1 MIVREDRGAI
11 AILRIEHGKAN
22 TMDLELLGEVS
33 RELAKL
39 KDELVKALVVTGSG
53 RVFSAGVDLYRLLE
67 GGAEY
72 VRAFV
77 PRLNSSLL
85 ELYRFPRPVIAALS
99 GHAIAGGFIL
109 ACCCD
114 RRLMAKDA
122 GKVGLTE
129 LPVGVP
135 FPSVP
140 LEVVRSVV
148 PSRILRDLVYGG
160 RLFLADE
167 ALQAGLVD
175 EIVDAEGLLDRAI
188 EVAEELTCI
197 PADAFGL
204 TKQWIQEPVLQRLER
219 SATAHDA
226 EVLRAWSDPET
237 HAAIRRYVEATLKAR

>member
-1 MIVREDRGAI
+1 MIAREDKGSVAV
-11 AILRIEHGKAN
+11 LRIEHGKAN
-22 TMDLELLGEVS
+22 TIDLELLADLS
-33 RELAKL
+33 RELGRM
-39 KDELVKALVVTGSG
+39 DEEPVKALVLTGTG

-77 PRLNSSLL
+77 PRLNSTLL
-85 ELYRFPRPVIAALS
+85 ELYRFPRPVIAALN

-114 RRLMAKDA
+114 RRVMARKA
-122 GKVGLTE
+122 GRVGLTE

-160 RLFLADE
+160 RLFAAAE
-167 ALQAGLVD
+167 ALEAGLVD
-175 EIVDAEGLLDRAI
+175 ELVDSEALLERAV
-188 EVAEELTCI
+188 EVAQELGRI
-197 PADAFGL
+197 PAAAFKL
-204 TKQWIQEPVLQRLER
+204 TKQWVQEPFLRRLES
-219 SATAHDA
+219 SASAHDA
-226 EVLRAWSDPET
+226 EVLEVWSAPET

>member
-1 MIVREDRGAI
+1 MGVDAIRGRSSIGARQRIMIAREDRGSV

-22 TMDLELLGEVS
+22 TMDLELLEDLS

-39 KDELVKALVVTGSG
+39 EDEPVRALVVTGSG
-53 RVFSAGVDLYRLLE
+53 SVFSAGVDLYRLLE
-67 GGAEY
+67 GGADY
-72 VRAFV
+72 VRTFV
-77 PRLNSSLL
+77 PKLNSSLL
-85 ELYRFPRPVIAALS
+85 ELYRFSKPVIAALN

-114 RRLMAKDA
+114 RRVMAKGA

-160 RLFLADE
+160 RLFVSDE

-175 EIVDAEGLLDRAI
+175 EIADAEGLLDRAI
-188 EVAEELTCI
+188 EVAEELTRI

-204 TKQWIQEPVLQRLER
+204 TAPPPTMPMSCGPGRIPRPTLQFD
-219 SATAHDA
+219 AT
-226 EVLRAWSDPET
+226 SKPP
-237 HAAIRRYVEATLKAR
+237 

>member
-1 MIVREDRGAI
+1 MITRKDRGSIAIVRI
-11 AILRIEHGKAN
+11 QHGKAN

-39 KDELVKALVVTGSG
+39 EDEPIKALVVTGSG
-53 RVFSAGVDLYRLLE
+53 RVFSAGVDLFRLLE

-77 PRLNSSLL
+77 PKLNSVLL
-85 ELYRFPRPVIAALS
+85 ELYRFSKPVIAALN

-114 RRLMAKDA
+114 RRVMAQDA

-175 EIVDAEGLLDRAI
+175 ETVEIEGLMDRAV
-188 EVAEELTCI
+188 EVAAELTRI

-204 TKQWIQEPVLQRLER
+204 TKQWIQEPVLRRLER

-237 HAAIRRYVEATLKAR
+237 HAAIRRYVDATLKSS

>member
-1 MIVREDRGAI
+1 MIAREDRGSI
-11 AILRIEHGKAN
+11 AVLRIEHGKAN
-22 TMDLELLGEVS
+22 TMDLELLGDVS

-39 KDELVKALVVTGSG
+39 KDEPVKALVVTGSG

-85 ELYRFPRPVIAALS
+85 ELYRFSKPVIAALN

-114 RRLMAKDA
+114 RRVMAKDG

-167 ALQAGLVD
+167 ALQAGLID
-175 EIVDAEGLLDRAI
+175 EIVDAEGLLDSAI
-188 EVAEELTCI
+188 ELAEELAHI
-197 PADAFGL
+197 PGVAFGL

-237 HAAIRRYVEATLKAR
+237 HAAIRRYVEATLKAK

>member
-1 MIVREDRGAI
+1 MIARDDRGSI
-11 AILRIEHGKAN
+11 AILRIERGKAN
-22 TMDLELLGEVS
+22 AMDLELLEDLS

-39 KDELVKALVVTGSG
+39 EDEPVKALVMTGSG
-53 RVFSAGVDLYRLLE
+53 GVFSAGVDLYRLLD

-77 PRLNSSLL
+77 PRLSSSLL
-85 ELYRFPRPVIAALS
+85 ELYRFSRPVIAAVN

-148 PSRILRDLVYGG
+148 PSRIFRHLVYGG
-160 RLFLADE
+160 RLFLAAE

-188 EVAEELTCI
+188 EVAEELART
-197 PADAFGL
+197 PADAFTL

-219 SATAHDA
+219 SAAAYDA

-237 HAAIRRYVEATLKAR
+237 HAAIRSYVEATLKAK

>member
-1 MIVREDRGAI
+1 MIAREDRGSI
-11 AILRIEHGKAN
+11 GILRIEHGKAN
-22 TMDLELLGEVS
+22 TMDLELLGELS

-39 KDELVKALVVTGSG
+39 KDESVKAVVVVGSD

-77 PRLNSSLL
+77 PRLSSSLL
-85 ELYRFPRPVIAALS
+85 ELYRFSKPVIAALN
-99 GHAIAGGFIL
+99 GHAIAGGFLL

-114 RRLMAKDA
+114 RRVMARDA

-140 LEVVRSVV
+140 LEVARSVV
-148 PSRILRDLVYGG
+148 PTRIFRDLVYGG

-175 EIVDAEGLLDRAI
+175 EIVDAQSLLDRAV
-188 EVAEELTCI
+188 EVAEELARI
-197 PADAFGL
+197 PSDAFRL
-204 TKQWIQEPVLQRLER
+204 TKQWIQEPVSQRLER
-219 SATAHDA
+219 SAAHDA
-226 EVLRAWSDPET
+226 EVLRVWSDPET
-237 HAAIRRYVEATLKAR
+237 HAAIRRYVEATLKAK

>member
-1 MIVREDRGAI
+1 MIVRDDKGSI
-11 AILRIEHGKAN
+11 AVLRIEHGKAN
-22 TMDLELLGEVS
+22 TMDVELLGEVS
-33 RELAKL
+33 SELGKL
-39 KDELVKALVVTGSG
+39 KDEPVDALVVTGSG
-53 RVFSAGVDLYRLLE
+53 RVFSAGVDLFRLLE

-72 VRAFV
+72 VGAFL
-77 PRLNSSLL
+77 PALNSTLL
-85 ELYRFPRPVIAALS
+85 ELYRFPRPVIAAVN

-114 RRLMAKDA
+114 RRVMAKGA

-148 PSRILRDLVYGG
+148 PSRMLRDLVYGG

-167 ALQAGLVD
+167 ALRAGLMD
-175 EIVDAEGLLDRAI
+175 EIVESEVLLDRAT
-188 EVAEELTCI
+188 ELAAELCRV

-204 TKQWIQEPVLQRLER
+204 TKQWIQEPVLRRLER
-219 SATAHDA
+219 SASTHDA
-226 EVLRAWSDPET
+226 EALRSWSDPET
-237 HAAIRRYVEATLKAR
+237 HAAIRRYVEATLKAK

>member
-85 ELYRFPRPVIAALS
+85 ELYRFPRPVIAALN

>member
-1 MIVREDRGAI
+1 MLAREDRGSV
-11 AILRIEHGKAN
+11 AILRIEHGRGN
-22 TMDLELLGEVS
+22 TIDLELLGDFS
-33 RELAKL
+33 RELTRL
-39 KDELVKALVVTGSG
+39 EDEPVKALVVTGSG

-72 VRAFV
+72 VRAFL
-77 PRLNSSLL
+77 PRLNSTLL
-85 ELYRFPRPVIAALS
+85 ELYRFPRPVIAAVN

-114 RRLMAKDA
+114 RRVMVRDG

-167 ALQAGLVD
+167 ALQAGLID
-175 EIVDAEGLLDRAI
+175 EIVDAEDLVDRAL
-188 EVAEELTCI
+188 EVAEELMRI
-197 PADAFGL
+197 PANAFGL

-219 SATAHDA
+219 SAADHDA
-226 EVLRAWSDPET
+226 EVVRAWSDPET
-237 HAAIRRYVEATLKAR
+237 HAAIRRYVEATLKAK

>member
-1 MIVREDRGAI
+1 MIAREDRGSI

-22 TMDLELLGEVS
+22 TMDLELLEEVS

-39 KDELVKALVVTGSG
+39 KDEPVKALVVTGSG

-67 GGAEY
+67 GGGEY
-72 VRAFV
+72 VRDFL
-77 PRLNSSLL
+77 PRLNSSLV
-85 ELYRFPRPVIAALS
+85 ELYRFPRPVVAALN

-114 RRLMAKDA
+114 RRVMAKDA

-148 PSRILRDLVYGG
+148 PSRVLRDLVYGG

-175 EIVDAEGLLDRAI
+175 EIVDPQGLLDRAV
-188 EVAEELTCI
+188 EVAAELTRI
-197 PADAFGL
+197 PAAAFGL
-204 TKQWIQEPVLQRLER
+204 TKQWIQEPVLRRLER
-219 SATAHDA
+219 SAAAHDA
-226 EVLRAWSDPET
+226 EVVRVWADPDT

>member
-85 ELYRFPRPVIAALS
+85 ELYRFPRPVIAALN

-226 EVLRAWSDPET
+226 EVLWAWSDPQT